1 MGGSSGNVTPEALFE
16 GRERRTMRDLGAN
29 VSAVV
34 EALIRADVNAK
45 FYNVEYLRRLL
56 AMPNVDI
63 HTAVALLGGN
73 QDLET
78 RLSVPAVL
86 LTDTDALE
94 ISEATVETSFSV
106 HASES
111 EETHVGASTE
121 VSASGGFFGFS
132 VGLSARA
139 SVDNT
144 RKRAGDYTSSANVK
158 VTMKQGGTPEGVSKV
173 LDIMNRTV
181 EMGGELNEKIIEQ
194 QKARESAEIEQNVDE
209 YAQGKGLPEGARDNS
224 PTSGAS
230 GSEESGGGSGSGGG
244 RRRSSGSGSSSS

>member
-1 MGGSSGNVTPEALFE
+1 MGRGAGGDAPPPEALFE

-45 FYNVEYLRRLL
+45 FYNVEYFRRLFS
-56 AMPNVDI
+56 MPNVDI
-63 HTAVALLGGN
+63 HTSTALLGRNEG
-73 QDLET
+73 LET

-94 ISEATVETSFSV
+94 ISEATVETAFSV

-121 VSASGGFFGFS
+121 VSASGGMFGFS
-132 VGLSARA
+132 VGLSAKA
-139 SVDNT
+139 SVDHT
-144 RKRAGDYTSSANVK
+144 RKRTGDYTASANVK

-173 LDIMNRTV
+173 LDIMNRAV
-181 EMGGELNEKIIEQ
+181 EKGGELNEKIIDQ
-194 QKARESAEIEQNVDE
+194 QMARESQEIEGSVDE
-209 YAQGKGLPEGARDNS
+209 YAQGRGLPEK
-224 PTSGAS
+224 
-230 GSEESGGGSGSGGG
+230 GSESGGESGSGPASQSAGTG
-244 RRRSSGSGSSSS
+244 TSKGK